1 MSGICGATVAV
12 KCQICGK
19 EVDYYKTVDGFRHC
33 FDCFDA
39 LPENVRQ
46 EYHKPRP
53 RVGRSI

>member
-1 MSGICGATVAV
+1 MSGIFGDPITVT
-12 KCQICGK
+12 CQICSK
-19 EVDYYKTVDGFRHC
+19 EIDYFKSVGGVRHC

-53 RVGRSI
+53 RVGRSV